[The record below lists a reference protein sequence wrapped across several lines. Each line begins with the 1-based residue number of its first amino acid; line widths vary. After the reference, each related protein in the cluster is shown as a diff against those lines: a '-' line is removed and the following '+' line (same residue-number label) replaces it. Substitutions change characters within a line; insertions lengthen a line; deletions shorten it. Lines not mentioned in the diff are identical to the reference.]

1 MTQARGSWRAHTGT
15 LHGTWAGQRAHVPRG
30 CVGSATEGVVGPQ
43 RCMGGGAFFNDN
55 LVTKF

>member
-30 CVGSATEGVVGPQ
+30 CVGSVTEGVVVPQ
-43 RCMGGGAFFNDN
+43 RCMG
-55 LVTKF
+55 